1 MPTGFQIQ
9 VTSVRDE
16 GEPIGSAVNVKGID
30 ALDIDFPATLLGRAN
45 DVIE

>member
-9 VTSVRDE
+9 VTWE